1 MRAAERKLAR
11 HPERTD
17 EWMSNHNRDKD
28 GDVVDFEAFEAELRK
43 RMAQAKLRLECVFAL
58 DGSRMQWMKRSE

>member
-1 MRAAERKLAR
+1 
-11 HPERTD
+11 
-17 EWMSNHNRDKD
+17 MSNHNRDKD